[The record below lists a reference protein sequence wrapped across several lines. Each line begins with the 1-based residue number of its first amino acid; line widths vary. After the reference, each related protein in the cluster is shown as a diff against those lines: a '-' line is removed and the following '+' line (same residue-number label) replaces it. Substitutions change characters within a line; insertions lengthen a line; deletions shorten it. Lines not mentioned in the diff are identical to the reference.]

1 MIETTV
7 LQRRELTS
15 EHFLM
20 GEDRHAETGVRY
32 HGLLAN
38 PIAYHVKG

>member
-1 MIETTV
+1 MIKTTV
-7 LQRRELTS
+7 SQRRELTS
-15 EHFLM
+15 EHFLV
-20 GEDRHAETGVRY
+20 GEGQHAKTEVRY